1 VNRLTLVLIYQEGL
15 MQKEF
20 NLLIVDRNPHIRNF
34 LKREFQSEGYNIQ
47 LAKNGKEFMGL
58 IYSSAPIDLVIID
71 PDIPDVNQL
80 NLFKS
85 LENRVPTLPFVIHSD
100 LFDYLESTS
109 HISKATFVPKRG
121 SSSETLKDVVWN
133 LLKESYPK
141 KFKAFEDWKK

>member
-1 VNRLTLVLIYQEGL
+1 

-20 NLLIVDRNPHIRNF
+20 TLLIVDRNPHIRNF
-34 LKREFQSEGYNIQ
+34 LKREFQSEGYNVQ
-47 LAKNGKEFMGL
+47 LAKNGRELVDL

-71 PDIPDVNQL
+71 PDIPDVNQA

-85 LENRVPTLPFVIHSD
+85 LEDRVPLLPVAIHSD

-109 HISKATFVPKRG
+109 QISTAAFVAKRG
-121 SSSETLKDVVWN
+121 SSIESLKDVVRN

-141 KFKAFEDWKK
+141 KFKTPEDRKK

>member
-1 VNRLTLVLIYQEGL
+1 

-47 LAKNGKEFMGL
+47 LAKNSRELMGL

-71 PDIPDVNQL
+71 PNIPDVNQL
-80 NLFKS
+80 KLFKS
-85 LENRVPTLPFVIHSD
+85 LEDRVPTLPFVIHSD
-100 LFDYLESTS
+100 LLDYLESTS
-109 HISKATFVPKRG
+109 HISKATFVQKRG
-121 SSSETLKDVVWN
+121 SSSETLKNVVWN

-141 KFKAFEDWKK
+141 KFKMFEDRK

>member
-1 VNRLTLVLIYQEGL
+1 

-47 LAKNGKEFMGL
+47 LAKSGRELMDL

-71 PDIPDVNQL
+71 PDIPDVSQPKL
-80 NLFKS
+80 IKS
-85 LENRVPTLPFVIHSD
+85 LEDRVPTLPFVIHSD
-100 LFDYLESTS
+100 LFVYLESTS
-109 HISKATFVPKRG
+109 HISKAMFVPKRG
-121 SSSETLKDVVWN
+121 SSSEILKYVVWN

-141 KFKAFEDWKK
+141 KFKMFEDGKK

>member
-1 VNRLTLVLIYQEGL
+1 

-34 LKREFQSEGYNIQ
+34 LKREFQSEGYNIH
-47 LAKNGKEFMGL
+47 LAKSGKEFMGL

-71 PDIPDVNQL
+71 PDIPDVSQL

-141 KFKAFEDWKK
+141 KFKTFEDWKK

>member
-1 VNRLTLVLIYQEGL
+1 

-34 LKREFQSEGYNIQ
+34 LKRELQFEGYNVL

-58 IYSSAPIDLVIID
+58 IYSSEPVDLVIID
-71 PDIPDVNQL
+71 PDIPDVIRSKL
-80 NLFKS
+80 LKS
-85 LENRVPTLPFVIHSD
+85 LEDRVPTLPFVIHSD

-109 HISKATFVPKRG
+109 QISKAAFVPKRG

-141 KFKAFEDWKK
+141 KFKMFEDGEK

>member
-1 VNRLTLVLIYQEGL
+1 

-47 LAKNGKEFMGL
+47 LAKNGRELMDL

-71 PDIPDVNQL
+71 PDIPDVSQPKL
-80 NLFKS
+80 IKS
-85 LENRVPTLPFVIHSD
+85 LEDRVPTLPFVIHSD
-100 LFDYLESTS
+100 LFVYLESTS
-109 HISKATFVPKRG
+109 HISKAMFVPKRG
-121 SSSETLKDVVWN
+121 SSSEILKYVVWN

-141 KFKAFEDWKK
+141 KFKMFEDGKK

>member
-1 VNRLTLVLIYQEGL
+1 

-34 LKREFQSEGYNIQ
+34 LKREFHSEGYNIQ
-47 LAKNGKEFMGL
+47 LAKNGRELMDL
-58 IYSSAPIDLVIID
+58 LYSSAPIDLVIID
-71 PDIPDVNQL
+71 PDIPDVSQL

-100 LFDYLESTS
+100 LIDYLESTS

-121 SSSETLKDVVWN
+121 SSSETLKDVVLN

-141 KFKAFEDWKK
+141 KFKTFED

>member
-1 VNRLTLVLIYQEGL
+1 

-34 LKREFQSEGYNIQ
+34 LKREFQSEGYHIQ
-47 LAKNGKEFMGL
+47 LAKNGRELVDL
-58 IYSSAPIDLVIID
+58 IYGSTPIDLVIID
-71 PDIPDVNQL
+71 PDIPDVSQP

-85 LENRVPTLPFVIHSD
+85 LEDRVPTLPFVIHSD

-133 LLKESYPK
+133 LLKASYSK
-141 KFKAFEDWKK
+141 KFKEFEDQKK

>member
-1 VNRLTLVLIYQEGL
+1 
-15 MQKEF
+15 MKKEF

-47 LAKNGKEFMGL
+47 LAKNGRELVGIL
-58 IYSSAPIDLVIID
+58 YSSQPIDLVIID
-71 PDIPDVNQL
+71 PDIPDVSQL

-100 LFDYLESTS
+100 LFDYLETTS
-109 HISKATFVPKRG
+109 HISKAIFVPKRG

-141 KFKAFEDWKK
+141 NFKTSEGQKK